1 MAADANPMTSVTVAI
16 SGNSGTFGVGEAEVR
31 GEDEAEVE
39 DVGVVVGE
47 EEGEGEVEVE
57 PAATVPL
64 TSVCVMNSEVWSG
77 NGWSA
82 S

>member
-1 MAADANPMTSVTVAI
+1 MTSVSIAI

-31 GEDEAEVE
+31 GDEEAEEE
-39 DVGVVVGE
+39 DVGVFVGG
-47 EEGEGEVEVE
+47 EEGEGAVEVE

-82 S
+82 N